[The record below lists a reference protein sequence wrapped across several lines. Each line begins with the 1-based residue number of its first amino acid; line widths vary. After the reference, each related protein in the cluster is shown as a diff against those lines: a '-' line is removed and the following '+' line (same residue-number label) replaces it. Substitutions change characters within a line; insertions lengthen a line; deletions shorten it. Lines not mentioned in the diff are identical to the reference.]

1 MTYDRYFVGLD
12 VGGSTMKAAVAN
24 DSGQLLTEPLGV
36 PTEPD
41 KDQNHALES
50 MVQVIRQ
57 SIALAQLS
65 LEQIAAIGVATPGP
79 MDIAAGIMFD
89 PPNMKAWH
97 NVPVRRFVADAFEK
111 PTAFQNDANAAAL
124 GESWVG
130 AGRGL
135 RSLVLFTLGTGVG
148 GGIVLGGRVIEGE
161 HSHGGELGHIK
172 IEMTNPRLCGCG
184 QRGCLEAYA
193 SATAVVARTVEALAA
208 DRGESMLHEIRDL
221 TAKAV
226 FDAAAAGDRLAAG
239 IVDDT
244 ARYLAI
250 GAATVMHV
258 LDPQMIVFAG
268 GMTAA
273 GDDFLERIRRHV
285 KCVAFPIPAAKCEIR
300 YSELG
305 TNAGVIGAA
314 GCARL
319 LLESQ

>member
-12 VGGSTMKAAVAN
+12 VGGSTMKAAVTN
-24 DSGQLLTEPLGV
+24 DAGRLLTEPLSV

-41 KDQNHALES
+41 KDQEHALES
-50 MVQVIRQ
+50 MVHAIRQ
-57 SIALAQLS
+57 SIARANLS
-65 LEQIAAIGVATPGP
+65 LDQIAAIGVATPGP

-97 NVPVRRFVADAFEK
+97 NVPVRQFVADSFQK
-111 PTAFQNDANAAAL
+111 PTAFQNDANAAAF

-135 RSLVLFTLGTGVG
+135 PSLVLFTLGTGVG

-172 IEMTNPRLCGCG
+172 IELTNPRLCGCG

-193 SATAVVARTVEALAA
+193 SATSVVARTVEALAG
-208 DRGESMLHEIRDL
+208 DRGESNLHHIRDL

-226 FDAAAAGDRLAAG
+226 FDAAAAGDLLAAA

-273 GDDFLERIRRHV
+273 GDDFLQRIRRHV
-285 KCVAFPIPAAKCEIR
+285 KSVAFPIPAAKCEIR

-319 LLESQ
+319 LLKSQ